1 MAGSDLDGDLYFV
14 TWHEALILKKENELP
29 MHFPT
34 ADESQSNNSI
44 TESDII
50 EQIKFIVESDN
61 TGRIS
66 RQHLIFADLNG
77 IDSDECKRLA
87 DLSAQMYDAAKT
99 GVVPEWPAELSTKK
113 VPDFLDK
120 DGHQENYESKR
131 VLGKLYR
138 HSKSLL
144 KVSAE
149 LSKKHKC
156 TNGDDQCNFVP
167 GDYVAEMANY
177 VAEMANTLQESYGNV
192 MRHLIQ
198 TYNIQTEVNV
208 WRARFP
214 DFRHTEEERQNHR
227 RLIEDF
233 DIMYQT
239 MRTQYETAMHELTKR
254 GMNENDA
261 RNQLGLYYQLRRRP
275 SCAGLSL
282 MLYDTKPKNKNS
294 EVDQT
299 YVYEQIGR
307 KILQSLSNV
316 SEYRLLTADSIKLL
330 LDQGHSNSVYMF
342 LNLSHTWLLASAS
355 FLVERLCR
363 SEDDISSVWPK
374 KLNCILP
381 VLLNVIVKLGLCCPD
396 DILRS
401 KDSVGFVMK
410 YFIQRE
416 YCAFFLPRSP
426 FRLAKQ
432 LHGFLSTTDRKD
444 LCSVGKATVH
454 GLWDIYTKREMSTKN
469 GYEDW
474 ELDLKRDAMYHLLKT
489 AFRNGFD

>member
-34 ADESQSNNSI
+34 AEESHSNNSI

-144 KVSAE
+144 EVSAE
-149 LSKKHKC
+149 LSKNHKC

-167 GDYVAEMANY
+167 RDY
-177 VAEMANTLQESYGNV
+177 VAEMANTLQESYGKV
-192 MRHLIQ
+192 MRNLMQ

-214 DFRHTEEERQNHR
+214 DFRHTEEERQNHK
-227 RLIEDF
+227 RLIKDF
-233 DIMYQT
+233 DNMYQT
-239 MRTQYETAMHELTKR
+239 MRTQYKTVVRELTKR
-254 GMNENDA
+254 GMNENDI
-261 RNQLGLYYQLRRRP
+261 RHQLALYYQLRRRP
-275 SCAGLSL
+275 YCAGLSL
-282 MLYDTKPKNKNS
+282 MLYGAKPTKKNS
-294 EVDQT
+294 EVNQT

-316 SEYRLLTADSIKLL
+316 SEYRLLTANSIKLL

-342 LNLSHTWLLASAS
+342 LSHTWLLASAS

-363 SEDDISSVWPK
+363 SGDDILSVWPK
-374 KLNCILP
+374 TLNCILP

-410 YFIQRE
+410 HFIQRD

-432 LHGFLSTTDRKD
+432 LHGFLSSTDRKD